1 MYYKIKLKGDVNM
14 FNKGEYIIYGNMG
27 ICEII
32 DISTLDING
41 APKDKLYYIL
51 KPINE
56 DKSKVFTP
64 VDNKKVTIR
73 RIISKEDCENLL
85 NDIPNIKEL
94 AVENEKLREK
104 AYKECIR
111 SCQCRQLI
119 SLIKTI
125 YSRKEERLNQGK
137 KLSATDEKYFKLAQ
151 NNLQTELAISLKV
164 SIEDMEDYI
173 LNKVQNS

>member
-1 MYYKIKLKGDVNM
+1 MNLRIKN
-14 FNKGEYIIYGNMG
+14 N
-27 ICEII
+27 
-32 DISTLDING
+32 
-41 APKDKLYYIL
+41 KLYYIL

-119 SLIKTI
+119 SLI
-125 YSRKEERLNQGK
+125 
-137 KLSATDEKYFKLAQ
+137 
-151 NNLQTELAISLKV
+151 
-164 SIEDMEDYI
+164 
-173 LNKVQNS
+173 

>member
-56 DKSKVFTP
+56 DKSKVY
-64 VDNKKVTIR
+64 
-73 RIISKEDCENLL
+73 
-85 NDIPNIKEL
+85 NIFIL
-94 AVENEKLREK
+94 YN
-104 AYKECIR
+104 CI
-111 SCQCRQLI
+111 
-119 SLIKTI
+119 
-125 YSRKEERLNQGK
+125 
-137 KLSATDEKYFKLAQ
+137 
-151 NNLQTELAISLKV
+151 
-164 SIEDMEDYI
+164 
-173 LNKVQNS
+173 